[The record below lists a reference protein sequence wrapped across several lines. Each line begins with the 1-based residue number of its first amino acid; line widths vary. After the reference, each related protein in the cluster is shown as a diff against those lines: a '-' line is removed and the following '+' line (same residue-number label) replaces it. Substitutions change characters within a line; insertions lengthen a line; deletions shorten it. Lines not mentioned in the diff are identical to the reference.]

1 MVDDPLQIA
10 RQALERGEYGLV
22 GQLLEPLAE
31 QYPATTAQGAT
42 IRLLMATAWLGLGD
56 SERAIA
62 SCRSLQ
68 RCADPD
74 LRAQARDLLM
84 VLEAPALPRP
94 RSWSITLPD
103 LPSAAPLVG
112 VGQGL
117 SRRRPLSPPPPP
129 PPPVGRTRAPL
140 GFALVV
146 TAVLLVIA
154 LLLGGCVEVR
164 TDLRFA
170 GPGRLQVAHLL
181 HNRSGSSSPWQRR
194 WVQALEAKGFEGM
207 VVQGDQRLT
216 TAVLPA
222 DQALT
227 ALARSLVLASD
238 LAGSSLP
245 PPQLHLQERNW
256 LVGVHQ
262 ILRFDLDLTD
272 VTPLAGLDLS
282 VRLVPLRERAVVRAG
297 PQPVQ
302 QRGDAVVWPLRLG
315 SPNGLELR
323 CWRWSPLGLGGVA
336 IGLGLG
342 LVLALQAMRLRL
354 GFGLPQLPA

>member
-1 MVDDPLQIA
+1 MVDDPLEIA
-10 RQALERGEYGLV
+10 RQALERGKYGLV

-31 QYPATTAQGAT
+31 QHPASTAQGAG
-42 IRLLMATAWLGLGD
+42 IRLLMATALLGLGD
-56 SERAIA
+56 TERATA
-62 SCRSLQ
+62 CCRSLQ
-68 RCADPD
+68 RCVDPD

-84 VLEAPALPRP
+84 VLEAPALSRP

-103 LPSAAPLVG
+103 LSSTAPLEG

-117 SRRRPLSPPPPP
+117 SRRRPLPPPPP
-129 PPPVGRTRAPL
+129 PPPVGRTRAPV

-146 TAVLLVIA
+146 TTVLLLIA

-170 GPGRLQVAHLL
+170 GPGRLQVVHLL
-181 HNRSGSSSPWQRR
+181 HNRSGSPLPWQRR
-194 WVQALEAKGFEGM
+194 WVQALEATAFEGM
-207 VVQGDQRLT
+207 VVEGDQRLS

-222 DQALT
+222 DRALA
-227 ALARSLVLASD
+227 ALARSLLLASD

-245 PPQLHLQERNW
+245 PPRLELKERNW

-262 ILRFDLDLTD
+262 TLRFDLDLSD

-282 VRLVPLRERAVVRAG
+282 VRLVPLRQRAVEKAL

-315 SPNGLELR
+315 SPNGLELH

-336 IGLGLG
+336 IGLGL
-342 LVLALQAMRLRL
+342 LMVLALQAMRLRL